1 MGDAGLFYYYHTF
14 AKALDAIKMDVFVD
28 ESGTSH
34 NWRDELNAELAA
46 RQESDGSWIND
57 NQRWLEAN
65 PDLVTG
71 YVLLALSYT
80 RPHGR

>member
-1 MGDAGLFYYYHTF
+1 MCLSIRTA
-14 AKALDAIKMDVFVD
+14 
-28 ESGTSH
+28 TSH
-34 NWRDELNAELAA
+34 RWRDELNAELQR
-46 RQESDGSWIND
+46 RQQADGSWINE

-80 RPHGR
+80 RPVAR